1 MIDKTNRGI
10 VKTPMTMNLGNEQ
23 ELYDALGS
31 RTALK
36 RLAEPEEVSRVI
48 LFLLS
53 SEASYITGTVSVPT
67 ESVLSLVRYR

>member
-1 MIDKTNRGI
+1 MTRG
-10 VKTPMTMNLGNEQ
+10 MGNDD

-53 SEASYITGTVSVPT
+53 KEASYITGAVS
-67 ESVLSLVRYR
+67 SLCCVDTAH